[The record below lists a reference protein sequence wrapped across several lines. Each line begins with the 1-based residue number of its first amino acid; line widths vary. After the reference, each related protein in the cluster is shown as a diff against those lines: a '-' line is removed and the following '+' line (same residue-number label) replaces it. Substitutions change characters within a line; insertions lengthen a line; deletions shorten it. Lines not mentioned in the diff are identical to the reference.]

1 MSPCYINLVWSG
13 ICLAL
18 ICHQKNLFIFF
29 FSCVESTLFI
39 SWWNR
44 RIYLC
49 SISTC
54 LINIVHLIVKQKNLI
69 WFYFHMVNQHCWF
82 HDEIEES
89 YLIPFPHCWSHD
101 EMPLLLLCLSTTC
114 QCLPRGHVSIHHHLF
129 VTNKNKLFFP
139 LTPLTPLTWRGK
151 EYRSHI

>member
-18 ICHQKNLFIFF
+18 ICHQKNLSIFF
-29 FSCVESTLFI
+29 FFMCWINSVDSTLFI

-69 WFYFHMVNQHCWF
+69 WFYFHIV
-82 HDEIEES
+82 ES
-89 YLIPFPHCWSHD
+89 TLLISWWNS
-101 EMPLLLLCLSTTC
+101 LLLLSLSTTC
-114 QCLPRGHVSIHHHLF
+114 LCLPRGHVTFQSIATYLSQTSFSSLWHLS
-129 VTNKNKLFFP
+129 
-139 LTPLTPLTWRGK
+139 LTWRGK
-151 EYRSHI
+151 EYIQVSYLRPYSFVMLTQD

>member
-18 ICHQKNLFIFF
+18 ICHQKNLSIFF
-29 FSCVESTLFI
+29 FFMCWINSVDSTLFI

-69 WFYFHMVNQHCWF
+69 WFYFHIV
-82 HDEIEES
+82 ES
-89 YLIPFPHCWSHD
+89 TLLISWWNS
-101 EMPLLLLCLSTTC
+101 LLLLSLSTTC
-114 QCLPRGHVSIHHHLF
+114 LCLPRGHVTFQS
-129 VTNKNKLFFP
+129 P
-139 LTPLTPLTWRGK
+139 LICHKQKQAFLPFDTSLSHEGVKST
-151 EYRSHI
+151 YRSHI